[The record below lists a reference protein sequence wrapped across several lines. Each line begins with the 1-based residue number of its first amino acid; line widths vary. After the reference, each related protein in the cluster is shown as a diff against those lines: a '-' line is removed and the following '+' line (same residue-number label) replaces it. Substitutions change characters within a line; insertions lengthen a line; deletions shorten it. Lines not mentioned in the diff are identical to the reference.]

1 MYQGGLSI
9 GDGFKFG
16 CGFVLAQVVAGI
28 IVGILVIVLSLVLG
42 AIGMSMSNMIPIPAP
57 GM

>member
-16 CGFVLAQVVAGI
+16 CGFILAQVVAGI
-28 IVGILVIVLSLVLG
+28 IVGIAAIVISLVLG
-42 AIGMSMSNMIPIPAP
+42 AIGMSMTNMIPMNVP
-57 GM
+57 